1 MKARMTKWKFP
12 LAALVVACALASFA
26 SPAEAQIPRKLKKV
40 VNKEAEATKEKP
52 GQGRWANYDYLR
64 GQRPIYGTG
73 WNLEDTENA
82 PALKP
87 NPAVRVGRI
96 PRNLDFVEGNF
107 QIIRN
112 NGLNVAEFMSKSVFR
127 ISLDEPL
134 PEDFSMEFTVQ
145 TAAPNQFIN
154 IWFEPWV
161 GTKKRPKTYEYH
173 NLRIW
178 RGSGIQHQG
187 RRISGVD
194 QLSSLN
200 LEPMKFRFQVDDGY
214 AILYAGY
221 ERIAQVP
228 NFKHPVGSTAIEF
241 SVTANRN
248 LRAYIHDIRVDYG
261 VEDPYEMLMEER
273 AYTTRS
279 IFFDFNSPVLR
290 PESTPELE
298 RIRMMLATHRQ
309 IEKVLIAGHTDGIG
323 NDDYNLELSK
333 RRAESVKGYL
343 ADKGIDGG
351 RIETVGKGESQP
363 VADNETEAG
372 RQMNRRVTLTLP

>member
-1 MKARMTKWKFP
+1 MKAKMTKWKFP
-12 LAALVVACALASFA
+12 LAALAVTCALASFA
-26 SPAEAQIPRKLKKV
+26 SLAEAQIPRKLKKV
-40 VNKEAEATKEKP
+40 VNKEAEAAKEKP

-64 GQRPIYGTG
+64 GERPIYSTG

-96 PRNLDFVEGNF
+96 PSSLDFVNGNF
-107 QIIRN
+107 QIIQN

-154 IWFEPWV
+154 IWFEPWAD
-161 GTKKRPKTYEYH
+161 TKKRRSTYEHH

-178 RGSGIQHQG
+178 RGSEIQHQG

-200 LEPMKFRFQVDDGY
+200 LEPMTFRFQVDDGY

-241 SVTANRN
+241 SVIANQN

-261 VEDPYEMLMEER
+261 VEDPYETLIEER

-298 RIRMMLATHRQ
+298 RIHTMLATHRQ

-333 RRAESVKGYL
+333 RRAESMKGYL
-343 ADKGIDGG
+343 VDKGIDGS
-351 RIETVGKGESQP
+351 RIETVGKGESEP
-363 VADNETEAG
+363 VADNETEAA